1 MKNLIKDMFHDDRK
15 MNKVNGLHNVYE
27 TNDNEIVALRLHIGD
42 FTAESLADYTEEAEE
57 LYDTFD
63 KAINI
68 YIAMDKNG
76 KITVSEHTIKSE
88 ADFTIKLGQTNIDPC
103 KTLLDKIEQKI
114 KNNSYEQEDIDMLE
128 LIPLFAKQEN
138 RKEVRT
144 KVFKLLEMIL
154 WKTIILL

>member
-1 MKNLIKDMFHDDRK
+1 MINLIKDKFNDSRE

-27 TNDNEIVALRLHIGD
+27 TDDNEIVALRLHIGD
-42 FTAESLADYTEEAEE
+42 FTPESLADYTEEAEE
-57 LYDTFD
+57 LYNAFNKTV
-63 KAINI
+63 NI

-76 KITVSEHTIKSE
+76 QITVSEHTIKSE

-103 KTLLDKIEQKI
+103 KTLLDKIKQKI
-114 KNNSYEQEDIDMLE
+114 KNNSYKQEDIDMLQ

-144 KVFKLLEMIL
+144 EVFKLLEMIL
-154 WKTIILL
+154 